1 MLVVSSVV
9 EILWLEEVFDHGF
22 LGLTRI
28 RGRLGLWYF
37 HVSLLLSSSV
47 LVVSSVVEILWLEE
61 VFDHGLLGLTR
72 IKRMTRVTMY
82 YF

>member
-1 MLVVSSVV
+1 M
-9 EILWLEEVFDHGF
+9 
-22 LGLTRI
+22 
-28 RGRLGLWYF
+28 
-37 HVSLLLSSSV
+37 

-82 YF
+82 YFQVTMLMSHPKVRILRTISLLDEQPYEWHRWMW